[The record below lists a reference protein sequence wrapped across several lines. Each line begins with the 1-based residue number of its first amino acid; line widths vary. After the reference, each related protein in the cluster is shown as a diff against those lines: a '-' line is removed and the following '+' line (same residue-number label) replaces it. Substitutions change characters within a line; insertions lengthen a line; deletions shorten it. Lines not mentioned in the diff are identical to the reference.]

1 MGICG
6 DAKIPKRQLTSM
18 SQITSENEKKN
29 ISNTGQQNEKFN
41 FSSLIGLND
50 LNDVNLKN
58 KRGSFIYNKQVEY
71 KSNKNDED
79 EDLLEKVELFIS
91 LLDIQYISS
100 NYSVKIYLNN
110 NLKNGQYQFLNQTN
124 ESYGS
129 KIDFATTFFF
139 DYFFEKEQ
147 LIKYEIL
154 QEKEIVSTN
163 EIFVS
168 SFMSNRDFR
177 IINKIIGS
185 NKQYLGKI
193 KLDLKVISKKNK
205 LRNLISEF
213 TEIKFEYTQSD
224 KDERFFI
231 LKNINDDK
239 IWRPSYKSSE
249 FYLHNNIYSF
259 KNIKLETSILCESET
274 QNILIEIYK
283 TKDNFP
289 SGYAEFS
296 LNNLNNQIL
305 IYEKL
310 NSDKI
315 LGQIIISHKYHSKK
329 RFTDY
334 LKEGIDLNLN
344 IAIDYTISNGKP
356 NDKNS
361 LHYANGEEA
370 NDYEKAIYSCGK
382 IVAYYDKDQIFPVYG
397 FGGIPPGEK
406 ESNDCFNINF
416 TDSPNI
422 ETIEEV
428 ISVYRQSLNQITFKG
443 PTKFAPVISKVMEE
457 IKKEMKDYPE
467 DNHYEILMI
476 LTDGIINDMPKTL
489 ELLVDCA
496 ELPLSVIIIGIGKAN
511 FDDMHILDG
520 DEVKLTDHKGRVTK
534 RDLVQ
539 FVEYEKFK
547 QKKGNEE
554 LAEEVLKEIPRQVEE
569 YYALTN
575 NFYPKVRQMI

>member
-249 FYLHNNIYSF
+249 FYLHNRIYAF

-289 SGYAEFS
+289 SGYAEFT

-334 LKEGIDLNLN
+334 LREGIDLNLN

-397 FGGIPPGEK
+397 FGGIPPGEN

-422 ETIEEV
+422 KTIEEV
-428 ISVYRQSLNQITFKG
+428 ISIYKQSLNQIAFKG
-443 PTKFAPVISKVMEE
+443 PTRFAPVISKVMEE

>member
-18 SQITSENEKKN
+18 SQITTENEKKN

-249 FYLHNNIYSF
+249 FYLHNRIYAF

-397 FGGIPPGEK
+397 FGGIPPGEN

-422 ETIEEV
+422 KTIEEV
-428 ISVYRQSLNQITFKG
+428 ISIYKQSLNQIAFKG
-443 PTKFAPVISKVMEE
+443 PTRFAPVISKVMEE

>member
-249 FYLHNNIYSF
+249 FYLHNRIYAF

-397 FGGIPPGEK
+397 FGGIPPGEN

-422 ETIEEV
+422 KTIEEV
-428 ISVYRQSLNQITFKG
+428 ISIYKQSLNQIAFKG
-443 PTKFAPVISKVMEE
+443 PTRFAPVISKVMEE

>member
-6 DAKIPKRQLTSM
+6 DVKKREKQIASM
-18 SQITSENEKKN
+18 SQNTSENEKKTT
-29 ISNTGQQNEKFN
+29 SNTVQQNEKCN
-41 FSSLIGLND
+41 FSSLLND
-50 LNDVNLKN
+50 LNEVNFKN

-71 KSNKNDED
+71 QSNKNDED

-110 NLKNGQYQFLNQTN
+110 NIKNGQYQFLNQTN
-124 ESYGS
+124 ECYGS
-129 KIDFATTFFF
+129 EIDFATSFLF

-344 IAIDYTISNGKP
+344 IAIDYTISNGHP

-361 LHYANGEEA
+361 LHYPNGEEA

-397 FGGIPPGEK
+397 FGGIPPGEN

-422 ETIEEV
+422 KTIEEV
-428 ISVYRQSLNQITFKG
+428 ISIYKQSLNQITFKG

-457 IKKEMKDYPE
+457 IKKEMKEFPE

-476 LTDGIINDMPKTL
+476 LTDGIINDMGKTL

-511 FDDMHILDG
+511 FNDMHILDG
-520 DEVKLTDHKGRVTK
+520 DEVKLTDYKGRVTK

-554 LAEEVLKEIPRQVEE
+554 LGEEVLKEIPRQVEE

>member
-249 FYLHNNIYSF
+249 FYLHNRIYAF

-289 SGYAEFS
+289 SGYAEFT

-334 LKEGIDLNLN
+334 LREGIDLNLN

-397 FGGIPPGEK
+397 FGGIPPGEN

-422 ETIEEV
+422 KTIEEV
-428 ISVYRQSLNQITFKG
+428 ISIYKQSLNQITFKG
-443 PTKFAPVISKVMEE
+443 PTRFAPVISKVMEE

>member
-249 FYLHNNIYSF
+249 FYLHNRIYAF

-289 SGYAEFS
+289 SGYAEFT

-315 LGQIIISHKYHSKK
+315 LGQIIITHKYHSKK

-397 FGGIPPGEK
+397 FGGIPPGEN

-422 ETIEEV
+422 KTIEEV
-428 ISVYRQSLNQITFKG
+428 ISIYKQSLNQITFKG
-443 PTKFAPVISKVMEE
+443 PTRFAPVISKVMEE

-575 NFYPKVRQMI
+575 NFHPK